1 MTNVLTDERNFFN
14 QSVKSII
21 KAYYKIRNDIIGA
34 GDNHTTG
41 YLLDYPYFK
50 EKYKI
55 IVIDLSKQ

>member
-21 KAYYKIRNDIIGA
+21 KAYYKIRNDIIAA

-50 EKYKI
+50 E
-55 IVIDLSKQ
+55 

>member
-21 KAYYKIRNDIIGA
+21 KAYYKIRNNIIGA

-50 EKYKI
+50 E
-55 IVIDLSKQ
+55 

>member
-21 KAYYKIRNDIIGA
+21 KAYYKIRNDIIGV